1 MNNWILSPA
10 AREDDDRPRQVRV
23 RFTSEQAEYL
33 KRMFELDAKPT
44 TAAKDN
50 MARKLGLPLRY
61 AHRKS
66 EQKKVV
72 DND

>member
-1 MNNWILSPA
+1 M
-10 AREDDDRPRQVRV
+10 RV

-61 AHRKS
+61 SAARL
-66 EQKKVV
+66 
-72 DND
+72 